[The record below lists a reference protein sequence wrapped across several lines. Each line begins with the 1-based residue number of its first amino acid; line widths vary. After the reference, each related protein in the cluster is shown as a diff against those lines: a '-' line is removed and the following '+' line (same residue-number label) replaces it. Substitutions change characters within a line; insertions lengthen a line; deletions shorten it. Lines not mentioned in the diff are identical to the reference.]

1 MKGEYDRN
9 RMRKFIVRNLP
20 ENNQDEL
27 ETLVKQEL
35 YQNDR

>member
-27 ETLVKQEL
+27 ETH
-35 YQNDR
+35 